1 MTVVIELIALIVK
14 INLAKRTNFCYTD
27 YDEKWGVI
35 GMGVGLRLKSILR
48 ERKITIKKLAEIAD
62 IPVNTLYSITKR
74 DSERVDA
81 VIIQRI
87 SDALN
92 IPASALT
99 GRNDERAG
107 GNDNREDV
115 YIPPEVMDDFR
126 KGLALR
132 WLTTGDDT
140 NLYVWHIGGETEEDA
155 LRTMRELFGLIA
167 DVQDSPG
174 LSASLVHQLLDMAR
188 ARGDNVPDKTN
199 RNETSGKG

>member
-1 MTVVIELIALIVK
+1 MTVVIALIALIVK

-115 YIPPEVMDDFR
+115 YIPPDVMDDFR

-132 WLTTGDDT
+132 WLTAGDDT